1 LPINLSESVL
11 PYAYYDYPSAIGE
24 VTKMKGIGPVSS
36 AERMVISSP
45 KTPTRNITPPPSEEQ
60 EEITRADLENAVEAL
75 HKVSMIFDRKLEFMI
90 HEDTN
95 RVIVKVINNETGEV
109 IREIPPE
116 KIVELVAKMN
126 TYLGLLIDETV

>member
-1 LPINLSESVL
+1 
-11 PYAYYDYPSAIGE
+11 
-24 VTKMKGIGPVSS
+24 MKGIGPVSS

-60 EEITRADLENAVEAL
+60 EEITRADLENGRSSSQGQYDL
-75 HKVSMIFDRKLEFMI
+75 DRKLEFMI

-109 IREIPPE
+109 IREIPRE
-116 KIVELVAKMN
+116 DRRAGSQDD